1 MNKLNINSQND
12 RMELKIFW
20 RSGIDD
26 QQNLNR
32 IWNKISVHNEIQ
44 TIKMQFVSEVYI
56 VTFKYDKTEIY
67 YVL

>member
-1 MNKLNINSQND
+1 MNSQND

-32 IWNKISVHNEIQ
+32 IWNKTSVHNEVQ
-44 TIKMQFVSEVYI
+44 TTKEQRTSEVYI
-56 VTFKYDKTEIY
+56 VTFKYDETEIY
-67 YVL
+67 YIV

>member
-1 MNKLNINSQND
+1 
-12 RMELKIFW
+12 MELKIFW